1 MRSLIR
7 AYDLTRKRDMTNST
21 AVANLK
27 HTEEEFKSDSL
38 TKKALRTIWRDKLTL
53 TALIVVLA
61 MTLISASAPFITDV
75 ILQVDPNEPNTSDKF
90 SPPLTN
96 GYILGADDI
105 GRDQLAR
112 LLHAGGVSMGIGFF
126 GAFFSLTI
134 GLILGII
141 SGYLGGIVDDVM
153 NWIITTIDSIPALFL
168 LILFSAIFSP
178 SAESL
183 VLVISL
189 ISWTGTMRL
198 IRGQTLA
205 IREKEYIIAARAM
218 GASSAR
224 VMFSH
229 ILPNLISITVISL
242 ALGIAGLILTESAL
256 SYLGLGVQ
264 PPQATWGNML
274 TKSQQFFR
282 LGPHLVILP
291 GLMIFVAVLCF
302 YIVGD
307 GIRDAFDPQLQR

>member
-1 MRSLIR
+1 M
-7 AYDLTRKRDMTNST
+7 AKTNE
-21 AVANLK
+21 VAKLK
-27 HTEEEFKSDSL
+27 HDHEEFVSESL
-38 TKKALRTIWRDKLTL
+38 TYKALRTIWHDKLTL
-53 TALIVVLA
+53 TALAVILFLTILS
-61 MTLISASAPFITDV
+61 MCAPLITDS
-75 ILQVDPNEPNTSDKF
+75 IMQVDPNQPNPFDKF
-90 SPPLTN
+90 TPPLTN

-112 LLHAGGVSMGIGFF
+112 LLHASGVSMGIGFF

-134 GLILGII
+134 GLTAGMI
-141 SGYLGGIVDDVM
+141 SGYLGGIVDDIM
-153 NWIITTIDSIPALFL
+153 NWIITTIDSIPSLFL
-168 LILFSAIFSP
+168 LILFAAIFSP

-183 VLVISL
+183 VLVIAL

-198 IRGQTLA
+198 IRGQTLS
-205 IREKEYIIAARAM
+205 IREKEYIIAAQAM
-218 GASSAR
+218 GAGPIR

-229 ILPNLISITVISL
+229 ILPNLISVTVISFS
-242 ALGIAGLILTESAL
+242 LGIAGLILTESAL

-291 GLMIFVAVLCF
+291 GVMIFITVLCF
-302 YIVGD
+302 YIIGD
-307 GIRDAFDPQLQR
+307 GIRDAFDPTLQN